1 MPGRRV
7 PTRRNVSSTGGAAPA
22 FGVLSVEPSTLV
34 FSGVAGADAFV
45 PEDIMQA
52 YNSGAGPWSGAPSI
66 GIAYDVTPDWL
77 TLTPE
82 AGVDGVIR
90 YTITVDTTILAAGTE
105 VATVTF
111 TDALCSNSPR
121 VATVTVVVEADDP
134 TIGLSQSLFSAS
146 VPAGD
151 VGGEQ
156 TVTITNVGGGALAT
170 PTVGTVTGTGA
181 SYVGTPAITGSGPW
195 TLTFTPT
202 ATSASAGAYQAV
214 IPVVSAGANNT
225 PQNVTVDLTVTA
237 AGSAIIG
244 LPSSGQEAKYV
255 AGSSNEPTSQVFIVQ
270 NHGTEAFAGLQANIA
285 YSGESSGWLS
295 ASFVGQQ
302 VTLAFDCEPN
312 VVSEGVSYATVT
324 FSDANAVSPATY
336 VVDLYTSAATLV
348 PNITATPASVSRIY
362 STGATPPAQPV
373 TVGNSTGS
381 IADLGTITASVT
393 TATTWVTVSYASG
406 TATISFP
413 GAGALEAG
421 TYSANVRIAGSQ
433 AGNSHVDVTITLIA
447 QTPTTVPLLRYTLPG
462 GVTQNATTGYCE
474 GVPTGVLVTPPSGWD
489 AAATHS
495 PITAAAF
502 QTALNQSA
510 LAANANG
517 AGNVIIEMDP
527 NVTYVST
534 NPFTVPATVDR
545 TGWLIIR
552 PTTHGSL
559 NLTRGVRIQEA
570 DEANLFTLQSPNA
583 TEMLRI
589 GDNCTKVWIIGMKTT
604 DVLPNQVNFNHVTV
618 RPSTY
623 SSNQSPVPQDIYFD
637 HCWFKGNT
645 RPEGGSIRGVYWTAF
660 RTAIMDCRFTD
671 FRKGPHGGS
680 GQSPQESQAIY
691 TPQGGQ
697 FYYIYNCFLEA
708 AGETYLSG
716 GVALAG
722 QDPSL
727 NPRDIYFKQCVFTGR
742 LTWCKTHP
750 DYAGLDFAHKNLFEI
765 KRGIRILVDG
775 CIFKD
780 GFADDQ
786 AGIQIVL
793 KSTNQSGDNLN
804 SYSDDVQMIHCW
816 GYNMQRTWNCISIS
830 ANNPAL
836 VPPLIHQSKPSDRH
850 HILENLFERINLPG
864 LAPNNPG
871 SGYLME
877 TANNATNTVWE
888 RNTTVMNGGPNLT
901 GAVLAGRMTNFEI
914 IDNIFP
920 QGKYG
925 ITGTGTQEGNASINA
940 NWTNATVTRNTFYA
954 GGAVGASS
962 YPPGNDFP
970 AAVANIGFVN
980 PTGSAP
986 LDFDFLPSS
995 PYYGNGVEPTRGANV
1010 KRVHYKTNGVLAG
1023 TPVNS

>member
-111 TDALCSNSPR
+111 TDTLCSNSPR

-151 VGGEQ
+151 VGVEQ
-156 TVTITNVGGGALAT
+156 TVTITNVGGGVLAT
-170 PTVGTVTGTGA
+170 PTIGTVTGTGA

-214 IPVVSAGANNT
+214 IPVASVGANNT

-244 LPSSGQEAKYV
+244 LPSSGQEAKYIV
-255 AGSSNEPTSQVFIVQ
+255 GSSNEPTSQVFIVQ
-270 NHGTEAFAGLQANIA
+270 NNGTEAFAGLQANIA

-295 ASFVGQQ
+295 ASFIGQE

-381 IADLGTITASVT
+381 IADLGTITASLT

-413 GAGALEAG
+413 GASALAAG

-433 AGNSHVDVTITLIA
+433 AGNSHVDVPITLIA
-447 QTPTTVPLLRYTLPG
+447 QTPTTVPLLLYTLPG

-559 NLTRGVRIQEA
+559 NLTRGVRIGDTPA
-570 DEANLFTLQSPNA
+570 IEANLFTLQSPNA

-604 DVLPNQVNFNHVTV
+604 DVLPANVNFNHVTV
-618 RPSTY
+618 RPNTY

-671 FRKGPHGGS
+671 FRKGRYPS
-680 GQSPQESQAIY
+680 TSSAQEAQAVY

-697 FYYIYNCFLEA
+697 YYYLYNNFMEA
-708 AGETYLSG
+708 AGESYMTG

-727 NPRDIYFKQCVFTGR
+727 NPRDVYIKQCVLTGR

-750 DYAGLDFAHKNLFEI
+750 SYLGFDFAHKNVFEV

-780 GFADDQ
+780 GFTDDQ
-786 AGIQIVL
+786 AGIQIVI
-793 KSTNQSGDNLN
+793 KSTNQSSDNLN
-804 SYSDDVQMIHCW
+804 SWSDDIQLIHCW
-816 GYNMQRTWNCISIS
+816 GYSLQRTFNVIG
-830 ANNPAL
+830 NPPNDLNA
-836 VPPLIHQSKPSDRH
+836 VPPVIRQSKQNDRT
-850 HILENLFERINLPG
+850 HILECLFERINLPG
-864 LAPNNPG
+864 LSPTG
-871 SGYLME
+871 SGFLME
-877 TANNATNTVWE
+877 TANNVTNTTFE
-888 RNTTVMNGGPNLT
+888 RITT
-901 GAVLAGRMTNFEI
+901 VLAGGLTPTGCILTYAATGINVV
-914 IDNIFP
+914 DNIFP
-920 QGKYG
+920 QGNYG
-925 ITGTGTQEGNASINA
+925 IDGDGANEGTASINKW
-940 NWTNATVTRNTFYA
+940 WTNSQVTRNTFYA
-954 GGAVGASS
+954 GGNIGASS
-962 YPPGNDFP
+962 YPAGNDFP
-970 AAVANIGFVN
+970 SAVSAIGFVN
-980 PTGSAP
+980 PTGSTP
-986 LDFDFLPSS
+986 LDYDFLPSS
-995 PYYGNGVEPTRGANV
+995 PYYGDGIEPTRGCNV
-1010 KRVHYKTNGVLAG
+1010 KRVYYKTDGVLVG